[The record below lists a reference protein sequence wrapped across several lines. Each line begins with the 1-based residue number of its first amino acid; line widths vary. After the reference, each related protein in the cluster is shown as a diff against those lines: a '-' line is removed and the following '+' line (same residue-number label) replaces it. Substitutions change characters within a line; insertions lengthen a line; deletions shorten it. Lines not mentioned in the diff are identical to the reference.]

1 MGFQRKL
8 PSLWVL
14 PGRRRRGTDSYSD
27 GSAQQRRSKTDSRG
41 WRRRCVMNLGGTP
54 LYLDDSAQQRR
65 SKTKVR
71 IHS

>member
-41 WRRRCVMNLGGTP
+41 WRRCCVMNLGGTP